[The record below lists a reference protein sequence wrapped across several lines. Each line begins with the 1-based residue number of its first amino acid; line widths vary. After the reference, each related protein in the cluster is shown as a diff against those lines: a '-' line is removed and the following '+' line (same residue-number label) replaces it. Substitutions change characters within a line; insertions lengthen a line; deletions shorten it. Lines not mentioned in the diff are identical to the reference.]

1 MKSSK
6 KILFVILMFVFSI
19 SFASASSKE
28 KVTFSKCVD
37 GDTIKVE
44 IKGKVNTVRLLAVDT
59 PESVHP
65 TKGVEYYGKEASD
78 YTCNL
83 ITNAKKIE
91 LEYDKNSDKKD
102 KYDRVLAWVWIDDT
116 LLQDELIKNGYA
128 EVAYLYGDY
137 KYTNTLKDHQ
147 AVAEASRI
155 GIWNEDARKEFDASS
170 SSKDTESTTN
180 ESGNN
185 IDIKDLSTS
194 DIIIIIGI
202 VAASIIFGP
211 IIKKT
216 KRKIKKY
223 TK

>member
-1 MKSSK
+1 
-6 KILFVILMFVFSI
+6 MFVFSI

-44 IKGKVNTVRLLAVDT
+44 INGKVNTVRLLAVDT

-102 KYDRVLAWVWIDDT
+102 KYDRVLAWVWIDDN

-170 SSKDTESTTN
+170 SSKDTESTTD

>member
-1 MKSSK
+1 
-6 KILFVILMFVFSI
+6 MFVFSI

-44 IKGKVNTVRLLAVDT
+44 INGKVNTVRLLAVDT

>member
-1 MKSSK
+1 M
-6 KILFVILMFVFSI
+6 
-19 SFASASSKE
+19 
-28 KVTFSKCVD
+28 
-37 GDTIKVE
+37 
-44 IKGKVNTVRLLAVDT
+44 LAIDT

-65 TKGVEYYGKEASD
+65 TKGVEYYGKEASN

-83 ITNAKKIE
+83 VTNAKKIE

-102 KYDRVLAWVWIDDT
+102 KYNRVLAWVWVDNT

-147 AVAEASRI
+147 AVAEASKI
-155 GIWNEDARKEFDASS
+155 GIWNEEARKEFDSNS
-170 SSKDTESTTN
+170 SSKNDDNTTDN
-180 ESGNN
+180 SDSY
-185 IDIKDLSTS
+185 IDLENMSTS
-194 DIIIIIGI
+194 DIIIVIGVVIIGI
-202 VAASIIFGP
+202 VLGP
-211 IIKKT
+211 TIKKI

>member
-1 MKSSK
+1 
-6 KILFVILMFVFSI
+6 MFVFSI

-44 IKGKVNTVRLLAVDT
+44 INGKVNTVRLLAVDT

-170 SSKDTESTTN
+170 SSKDTESTTD